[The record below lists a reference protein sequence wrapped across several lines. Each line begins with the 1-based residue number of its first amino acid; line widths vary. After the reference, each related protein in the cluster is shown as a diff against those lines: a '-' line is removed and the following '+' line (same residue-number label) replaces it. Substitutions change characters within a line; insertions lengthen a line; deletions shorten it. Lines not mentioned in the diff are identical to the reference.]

1 LSSISRSIL
10 EEISTY
16 VPAKS
21 REDFIESRAHHIISS
36 AIHLFTI
43 IDEHF
48 TPDEADMLRRRFLSS
63 IEQGDPDKFARAVR
77 RLKE

>member
-63 IEQGDPDKFARAVR
+63 IQQGDPDKFARAVR

>member
-1 LSSISRSIL
+1 MSSISRSIL

-48 TPDEADMLRRRFLSS
+48 APDEADMLRRRFLSS
-63 IEQGDPDKFARAVR
+63 IQQGDPDKFARAVR

>member
-1 LSSISRSIL
+1 MSSISRSIL

-63 IEQGDPDKFARAVR
+63 IQQGSPDKFARAVR

>member
-1 LSSISRSIL
+1 MSSISRSIL

-36 AIHLFTI
+36 AIHLFTV

-63 IEQGDPDKFARAVR
+63 IQQGSPDKFARAVR

>member
-1 LSSISRSIL
+1 MSSISRSIL

>member
-1 LSSISRSIL
+1 MSTISRSIL

-63 IEQGDPDKFARAVR
+63 IQQGSPDKFARAVR